1 MQKKTYFPFI
11 FAVLFVFFASGQQ
24 AVLSGYLKLDTGW
37 VKKIYI
43 CRITDFNTMFTASD
57 KLIVAEGTIDTSGFF
72 QVSFPAAKEEVLYR
86 MHIIRK
92 NDPVSTLIIGSEYE
106 NHVFFIARDS
116 SHIYF
121 KGAEHSKKIEQGNIS
136 GDGANLE
143 LSSILI
149 AIHTSGNRDSLKNQ
163 LVSTAENARSELV
176 GLFAAYSSFGLN
188 RKQKNSISKALD
200 HYQKNNPYGS
210 RIFAEYKSSD
220 NDLFFIVFLL
230 AVVLVAGWF
239 GYGAYKKRR
248 TLALRQSLSQRETNI
263 ASLILD
269 GRTNK
274 EIAQELSIEVSTV
287 KTHVNNLYAK
297 LKVGSRKELLRYRDI
312 FGSKTREQ

>member
-1 MQKKTYFPFI
+1 MQKKTYIPFI
-11 FAVLFVFFASGQQ
+11 FAVLSVFFASGQQ

-43 CRITDFNTMFTASD
+43 CRITDFNVMFTASD
-57 KLIVAEGTIDTSGFF
+57 KLIVAEGAIDSAGFF
-72 QVSFPAAKEEVLYR
+72 QVQLPATKEESLYR
-86 MHIIRK
+86 LHIIRK

-116 SHIYF
+116 SRIYF
-121 KGAEHSKKIEQGNIS
+121 KGSEHSKKIEQANIS
-136 GDGANLE
+136 GDGANQE
-143 LSSILI
+143 LNSILT
-149 AIHTSGNRDSLKNQ
+149 AIHTAGNRDSLKNQ
-163 LVSTAENARSELV
+163 LVATTENARSELV

-200 HYQKNNPYGS
+200 HYQKNNLYGS
-210 RIFAEYKSSD
+210 RIFEEYQGRG
-220 NDLFFIVFLL
+220 NDVLLIIFLL
-230 AVVLVAGWF
+230 VILLVIGWF

-248 TLALRQSLSQRETNI
+248 TLALRQSLSQREANI
-263 ASLILD
+263 ARLILN

-274 EIAQELSIEVSTV
+274 EIALELNIEVSTV
-287 KTHVNNLYAK
+287 KTHVNNMYAK

-312 FGSKTREQ
+312 FGSKAGEQ